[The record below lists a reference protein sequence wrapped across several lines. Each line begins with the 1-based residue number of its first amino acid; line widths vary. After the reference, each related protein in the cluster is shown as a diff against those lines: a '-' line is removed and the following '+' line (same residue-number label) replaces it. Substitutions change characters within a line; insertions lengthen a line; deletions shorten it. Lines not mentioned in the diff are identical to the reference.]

1 MENVNTQNQ
10 TSPEQ
15 TENNAEEL
23 GKGIAVED
31 NATEQADTASET
43 ASTPEKAEKHDRSDK
58 KRIKEL
64 EKQLSELQGQLE
76 AKEAEL
82 LQTNDKY
89 LRIMAEYDNFRK
101 RSAKEKDG
109 IYADAYADA
118 LKSILP
124 IIDSLEKASG
134 YKDAESVAKGVEM
147 ILSGARDALS
157 KMGVESFGEKGEQF
171 DPNRHNAIMHVEDES
186 LGENVISDVYQKGY
200 IKGDK
205 VLRYAMVTVAN

>member
-10 TSPEQ
+10 TAPQQSEG
-15 TENNAEEL
+15 NAEEL
-23 GKGIAVED
+23 T
-31 NATEQADTASET
+31 TEQENVAPQTSGEG
-43 ASTPEKAEKHDRSDK
+43 EKSEKHDKSEK
-58 KRIKEL
+58 KKIKEL
-64 EKQLSELQGQLE
+64 EKQVAELTSQLE
-76 AKEAEL
+76 AKSSEL

-124 IIDSLEKASG
+124 IIDTLEKAAG

-147 ILSGARDALS
+147 VLSGAMDALS
-157 KMGVESFGEKGEQF
+157 KMGVEAFGEKGEQF
-171 DPNRHNAIMHVEDES
+171 DPNRHNAIMHIEDDT
-186 LGENVISDVYQKGY
+186 LGESVISDVYQKGY

>member
-1 MENVNTQNQ
+1 MENTNTQNQ
-10 TSPEQ
+10 TESKQ
-15 TENNAEEL
+15 TAVNAEEL
-23 GKGIAVED
+23 VTEQE
-31 NATEQADTASET
+31 NATGETASE
-43 ASTPEKAEKHDRSDK
+43 AVCDNEKSDKHDKSEK
-58 KRIKEL
+58 KKIKEL
-64 EKQLSELQGQLE
+64 EKQVSELLGQLE
-76 AKEAEL
+76 AKNSEL
-82 LQTNDKY
+82 AQTNDKY

-124 IIDSLEKASG
+124 IIDTLEKASG

-147 ILSGARDALS
+147 VLSGAVDTLA
-157 KMGVESFGEKGEQF
+157 KMGVEAFGEKGETF
-171 DPNRHNAIMHVEDES
+171 DPNKHNAIMHIEDES